1 MYPGYSWVSYD
12 QQSMSFY
19 EKHVLPYLIDLACGI
34 RPVRRQRQKLVPLAS
49 GKVLEIGIGTGLN
62 LPHYNPARIERI
74 WGLDPALEMHTLA
87 TKRVA
92 RSGLP
97 VELVGLSA
105 EKIPMS
111 DRSFDTV
118 LLTYTLCSIADPAAA
133 LREMRRVLKPD
144 GRLLFCEHGQ
154 APDESVR
161 RWQDRLTPLWSRVA
175 GNCHL
180 NRAVPQLLEA
190 SGFRIESLDT
200 MYLPGPRPLTYNYWG
215 IARPL

>member
-1 MYPGYSWVSYD
+1 VYPVGWRLRYD
-12 QQSMSFY
+12 HRTMSFY

-34 RPVRRQRQKLVPLAS
+34 RPVQRQRQKLVPLAS

-62 LPHYNPARIERI
+62 LPYYDPVKIERI
-74 WGLDPALEMHTLA
+74 WGLDPALEMHALA
-87 TKRVA
+87 AQRVT

-97 VELVGLSA
+97 VELIGLSA
-105 EKIPMS
+105 EKIPMA
-111 DRSFDTV
+111 DHSFDTV
-118 LLTYTLCSIADPAAA
+118 LLTYTLCSISDPVTA
-133 LREMRRVLKPD
+133 LGEMRRVLKPD

-161 RWQDRLTPLWSRVA
+161 RWQDRLTPAWSRIA

-180 NRAVPQLLEA
+180 NRAVPRLLEEG
-190 SGFRIESLDT
+190 GFRLERLDT

-215 IARPL
+215 VARPA

>member
-1 MYPGYSWVSYD
+1 
-12 QQSMSFY
+12 MSIY

-49 GKVLEIGIGTGLN
+49 GKVLEVGIGTGLN
-62 LPHYNPARIERI
+62 LSHYDSARIERI
-74 WGLDPALEMHTLA
+74 WGLDPALEMHALA
-87 TKRVA
+87 AKRVA

-105 EKIPMS
+105 EKIPMA
-111 DRSFDTV
+111 DHSFDTV
-118 LLTYTLCSIADPAAA
+118 LLTYTLCSIADPVAA

-154 APDESVR
+154 APDASVR
-161 RWQDRLTPLWSRVA
+161 RWQDRLTPIWSRIA

-190 SGFRIESLDT
+190 GGFRTQSMETL
-200 MYLPGPRPLTYNYWG
+200 YLPGPRPLTYNYWG